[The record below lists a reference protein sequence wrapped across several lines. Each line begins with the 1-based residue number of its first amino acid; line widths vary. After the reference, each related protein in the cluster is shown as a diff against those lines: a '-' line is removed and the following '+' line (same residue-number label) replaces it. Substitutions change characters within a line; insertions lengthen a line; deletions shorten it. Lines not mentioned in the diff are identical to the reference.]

1 MLNDN
6 TNTRAFAESLG
17 RAICHG
23 MNIVTCDAL
32 LNPQSYGFYYYAN
45 DAEATVISPTDP
57 EGAYSYWAGELRE
70 AQALA
75 ERYDQDPATY
85 GIMMTYNHGRGCIYL
100 NLVRVEYMKS
110 RALDMAENDG
120 AQCPSTI
127 TEFGRNQPNRRISLD
142 EEGRTPYPQDEA
154 GRALEDAGRNREDVE
169 DAAILFHDLG
179 FTSEKGTNPKGID
192 LEKKF
197 RKLSEQDQGDS
208 LDDWLESNVNFED

>member
-32 LNPQSYGFYYYAN
+32 LNPQSYGFYYHAN

-110 RALDMAENDG
+110 RALDMAENDEV
-120 AQCPSTI
+120 QCPSSI
-127 TEFGRNQPNRRISLD
+127 TEFGRNQENKRIYLD
-142 EEGRTPYPQDEA
+142 AEGRTPQPQDE
-154 GRALEDAGRNREDVE
+154 AGRNREDVE

-179 FTSEKGTNPKGID
+179 FTSEKGTNPKAID

-197 RKLSEQDQGDS
+197 SKLAEQDSQCDEF
-208 LDDWLESNVNFED
+208 DEWE

>member
-23 MNIVTCDAL
+23 QSIITCDAL

-45 DAEATVISPTDP
+45 DAEATIISPTDP

-120 AQCPSTI
+120 RQCPSTI

-142 EEGRTPYPQDEA
+142 EEGRTPYPQDDA

-169 DAAILFHDLG
+169 DAAMLFQDLG
-179 FTSEKGTNPKGID
+179 FTSEKGTDPT
-192 LEKKF
+192 EKN
-197 RKLSEQDQGDS
+197 DS
-208 LDDWLESNVNFED
+208 LDDWLDANVKFED

>member
-6 TNTRAFAESLG
+6 TNTRAFAESFG

-23 MNIVTCDAL
+23 QSIVTCDAL

-45 DAEATVISPTDP
+45 DAEAIVVSPTDP

-75 ERYDQDPATY
+75 ERYDRDPATY

-120 AQCPSTI
+120 AQCPSI
-127 TEFGRNQPNRRISLD
+127 IYSFGRNEETKRITLD
-142 EEGRTPYPQDEA
+142 SEGRSPYPQDEA
-154 GRALEDAGRNREDVE
+154 GRAEVEAGRNREDT
-169 DAAILFHDLG
+169 DDL
-179 FTSEKGTNPKGID
+179 S
-192 LEKKF
+192 
-197 RKLSEQDQGDS
+197 
-208 LDDWLESNVNFED
+208 DWLSVNVNFEG

>member
-1 MLNDN
+1 MLNNN

-17 RAICHG
+17 RAIAFG
-23 MNIVTCDAL
+23 QSIVTCDAL

-110 RALDMAENDG
+110 RALDMAENDEV
-120 AQCPSTI
+120 QCPSSI
-127 TEFGRNQPNRRISLD
+127 TEFGRNQENKRVYLDAEGRTPQPQD
-142 EEGRTPYPQDEA
+142 EEGRRLEEA
-154 GRALEDAGRNREDVE
+154 N
-169 DAAILFHDLG
+169 AAILFHDLG
-179 FTSEKGTNPKGID
+179 FTSEKGTDPT
-192 LEKKF
+192 EK
-197 RKLSEQDQGDS
+197 DS
-208 LDDWLESNVNFED
+208 MTGFTWQEGMDEMDEWE